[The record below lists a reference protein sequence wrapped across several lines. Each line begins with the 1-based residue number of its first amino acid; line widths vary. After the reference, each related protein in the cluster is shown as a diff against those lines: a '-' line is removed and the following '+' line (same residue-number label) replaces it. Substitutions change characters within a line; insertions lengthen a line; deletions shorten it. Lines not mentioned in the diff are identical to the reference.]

1 MRVTHKIYTE
11 HDAEPERA
19 FWECSCGAS
28 GTAPNYTVDLASDRH
43 IPEGD
48 MRVDTNRPLGGI

>member
-1 MRVTHKIYTE
+1 
-11 HDAEPERA
+11 
-19 FWECSCGAS
+19 
-28 GTAPNYTVDLASDRH
+28 VDLASDRH